1 MRPAFSAPNWAQIR
15 SFFEP
20 INYVPCNRRSIKFF
34 CPIYYQWMWTEPW
47 HTNIPIVSDREMN
60 VSADQ
65 PFVRPDVA
73 ALLAMLEQ
81 MGGPEM
87 DEVSIE
93 EAREAYVTMID
104 MADAEARELAVI
116 RDLTCPGPAGDIPLR
131 LYDKRDAR
139 DAGPVIMFYHGG
151 GFTIGDLQ
159 THHAF
164 CTELAEQMDM
174 PVVAV
179 DYRMGPE
186 APFPAA
192 VEDSEAAT
200 RWVASNPSALGR
212 EATGIITTG
221 DSAGGNLAIVIG
233 QALRDNPAEVPLLV
247 QAPIYPIASEIEETA
262 SYKQFGDGFLLTA
275 RGMTFF
281 DNCYQADRSDK
292 RGFPIL
298 HDDHSKAPPTV
309 LLTAGL
315 DPLRDSGREYASALV
330 NAGVDVTYLEMP
342 GIVHGFVH
350 LRKAIPS
357 AQHDV
362 TAFCSAVK
370 DMVARQP

>member
-1 MRPAFSAPNWAQIR
+1 MS
-15 SFFEP
+15 E
-20 INYVPCNRRSIKFF
+20 
-34 CPIYYQWMWTEPW
+34 T
-47 HTNIPIVSDREMN
+47 
-60 VSADQ
+60 Q
-65 PFVRPDVA
+65 PFVRDDVK
-73 ALLAMLEQ
+73 ALLALLEQ

-93 EAREAYVTMID
+93 EARQAYVTMIQ
-104 MADAEARELAVI
+104 MADAEPRNLAVTS
-116 RDLTCPGPAGDIPLR
+116 DLTCPGPAGDIPLR
-131 LYDKRDAR
+131 LYDTKETRE
-139 DAGPVIMFYHGG
+139 AGPLIMFYHGG
-151 GFTIGDLQ
+151 GFTIGDLE

-164 CTELAEQMDM
+164 CTELAAILDR

-192 VEDSEAAT
+192 VDDCEAAT
-200 RWVASNPSALGR
+200 RWVASNPGELAR
-212 EATGIITTG
+212 EVTGIITTG
-221 DSAGGNLAIVIG
+221 DSAGGNLSIVIG
-233 QALRDNPAEVPLLV
+233 QALRDDPAAAPVLV
-247 QAPIYPIASEIEETA
+247 QAPIYPIASEVEETT

-275 RGMTFF
+275 RGITFF
-281 DNCYQADRSDK
+281 DDCYQADRSDA

-298 HDDHSKAPPTV
+298 HNDHSKAPPTV

-330 NAGVDVTYLEMP
+330 DAGVDVTYLEMP

-357 AQHDV
+357 AQRDV
-362 TAFCSAVK
+362 ETFCSAVK
-370 DMVARQP
+370 DMLARQV